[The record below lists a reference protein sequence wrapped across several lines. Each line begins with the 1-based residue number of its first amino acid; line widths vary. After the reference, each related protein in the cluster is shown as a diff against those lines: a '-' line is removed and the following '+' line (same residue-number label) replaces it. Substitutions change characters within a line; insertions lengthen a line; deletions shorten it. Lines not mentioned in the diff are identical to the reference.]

1 MAEKS
6 LFAKEEAVIEAGRN
20 VLENGRLREAE
31 DRDAFESLLTNYQK
45 LLKTTRRL
53 MRLSDRN
60 ERKLNEMAE
69 EQRLAAEEISRK
81 NKELETLSNKLAKY
95 LSPQVYSSIFEGKQ
109 EVALASKRKKLTV
122 FFSDIVGFTETTDKM
137 ESEDLTQL
145 LNQYLTEMSQIA
157 FDHGATIDKYIGD
170 AIMVFFGDPESR
182 GVRED
187 ALACVSMAIAMRD
200 RIKELAVSWRQAG
213 FEKPLTCRIGIHT
226 GYCTVGNFG
235 SEDRMDYTIIGGS
248 VNLASRLEH
257 EADHGGI
264 LISYETYAHVK
275 EDINC
280 EPAGQIQVKGL
291 AYPITTYR
299 VIDQYESLSATQ
311 QTLNKRLLQEI
322 CEQLAAEINAVVSIF
337 AQRGE
342 IIASSVAERIGK
354 FHEGGAQVM
363 AGEADVYEATA
374 DDAAESEGM
383 MEGVT
388 LPIEFDGQ
396 RVFCVAVAAPLDIA
410 RQYGRIAQHWVLSH
424 LKEAKR
430 RTSS

>member
-1 MAEKS
+1 MADSS

-20 VLENGRLREAE
+20 LLGNSQQRDAE
-31 DRDAFESLLTNYQK
+31 DREAFESLLTDYQK

-60 ERKLNEMAE
+60 ERKLNDMAE
-69 EQRLAAEEISRK
+69 EQRQAADEISRK

-109 EVALASKRKKLTV
+109 EVALDSKRKKLTI

-170 AIMVFFGDPESR
+170 AIMIFFGDPESR
-182 GVRED
+182 GVKED
-187 ALACVSMAIAMRD
+187 ALACVSMAIAMRE
-200 RIKELAVSWRQAG
+200 RIKELAVSWRHAG

-257 EADHGGI
+257 EASHGGI

-291 AYPITTYR
+291 AYPITSYR
-299 VIDQYESLSATQ
+299 VVDRYESLSANEQ
-311 QTLNKRLLQEI
+311 PLDLELLQEI
-322 CEQLAAEINAVVSIF
+322 CEQLAAEIDAIVSIL

-342 IIASSVAERIGK
+342 IVASSKRQRIGE
-354 FHEGGAQVM
+354 FHEGGAKVM
-363 AGEADVYEATA
+363 AGEAEIYEATA
-374 DDAAESEGM
+374 DDAARSKGV
-383 MEGVT
+383 MEGIA
-388 LPIEFDGQ
+388 LPIEFDDE
-396 RVFCVAVAAPLDIA
+396 RVFCVAVAAPLDVA
-410 RQYGRIAQHWVLSH
+410 RQYGRIAQYWVVSH
-424 LKEAKR
+424 LKEAKK
-430 RTSS
+430 RT